1 MRRAAAEFVL
11 YALRLCGADTPVR
24 PLLLEPPAN
33 PAKKAA
39 QHKAP
44 IVRRGQ
50 ECPRY
55 TYDLL
60 LSIEKLI
67 YGGDGLA
74 RTPAGA
80 DGRSMAV
87 FVPFVLPGE
96 AVEAEIR
103 QEKPGFARGSVAQ
116 LIEAS
121 PDRVVARCPY
131 FRQCGGCHYQ
141 HIPYE
146 RQLEFKAGILREAL
160 QRIAKIELRPE
171 ICLHPSPP
179 WNYRNRT
186 RLQVR
191 SAPEFP
197 AQTSKTGRSGDP
209 GFALGYFRFG
219 SHEFLPVGECP
230 ISSPLLNRVM
240 ARLVELG
247 GLNCPA
253 AVEEIELFAD
263 AADERLLAWT
273 FCGREA
279 DKRDLLRWAEALERE
294 LPEISGVTFFASRR
308 RSSERRSSRERSTQE
323 RWEED
328 APLDAK
334 LLVQSGAKAIH
345 YRTIGY
351 QTKEHQYQVS
361 AGAFFQVNRYLIDE
375 LISVVTGNAQGN
387 LALDLYAGVGLFSV
401 ALAPSFH
408 HIFGV
413 EASQTAHGDFVQNV
427 PANVKAVGARTGD
440 YLRSVYLR
448 SRPVRNRPE
457 LVVLDPP
464 RTGAGSA
471 VIRSLVE
478 LGAPRVRYVSCDPAT
493 LARDIAPLLAVG
505 YHIEEAHLF
514 DLFPGTFH
522 IESVMLLAR

>member
-1 MRRAAAEFVL
+1 M
-11 YALRLCGADTPVR
+11 
-24 PLLLEPPAN
+24 
-33 PAKKAA
+33 
-39 QHKAP
+39 
-44 IVRRGQ
+44 
-50 ECPRY
+50 
-55 TYDLL
+55 L

-96 AVEAEIR
+96 KVDAEIR

-121 PDRVVARCPY
+121 PDRIAARCPY

-146 RQLEFKAGILREAL
+146 RQLEFKAAILRETL
-160 QRIAKIELRPE
+160 GRIAKVELTSE
-171 ICLHPSPP
+171 IRLHPSAP

-197 AQTSKTGRSGDP
+197 PQPGKTGRSGDPGFPPQPAKSARSGGP

-240 ARLVELG
+240 ARLPELG

-263 AADERLLAWT
+263 AADERLLAWA
-273 FCGREA
+273 FCGREVDA
-279 DKRDLLRWAEALERE
+279 RDLLRWAEALQYE
-294 LPEISGVTFFASRR
+294 LPEICGVTFFSARER
-308 RSSERRSSRERSTQE
+308 RSSEQRSCERRPSRERSTQE
-323 RWEED
+323 RRED
-328 APLDAK
+328 NAPLDAK
-334 LLVQSGAKAIH
+334 PLAQSGAKTIR
-345 YRTIGY
+345 YRT
-351 QTKEHQYQVS
+351 KSHQYQVS
-361 AGAFFQVNRYLIDE
+361 AGAFFQVNRYLTDE
-375 LISVVTGNAQGN
+375 LVSVVTGNAHGD

-413 EASQTAHGDFVQNV
+413 EASQTSHGDFVQNV

-440 YLRSVYLR
+440 YLRSVYPR

-493 LARDIAPLLAVG
+493 LARDIAPLLAAG

-514 DLFPGTFH
+514 DLFPETFH

>member
-1 MRRAAAEFVL
+1 M
-11 YALRLCGADTPVR
+11 
-24 PLLLEPPAN
+24 
-33 PAKKAA
+33 
-39 QHKAP
+39 
-44 IVRRGQ
+44 
-50 ECPRY
+50 
-55 TYDLL
+55 L

-96 AVEAEIR
+96 RVEAEIR
-103 QEKPGFARGSVAQ
+103 QEKPGFARGLVAQ

-121 PDRVVARCPY
+121 PDRVEARCPY

-141 HIPYE
+141 HISYE
-146 RQLEFKAGILREAL
+146 RQLEFKAVILRETL
-160 QRIAKIELRPE
+160 QRIAKIELKTE
-171 ICLHPSPP
+171 IRLHASPP

-186 RLQVR
+186 RLRVQT
-191 SAPEFP
+191 AAEFP
-197 AQTSKTGRSGDP
+197 PQTGKTGRSGDP
-209 GFALGYFRFG
+209 GFALGYFRIG

-230 ISSPLLNRVM
+230 ISSPLINRVM
-240 ARLVELG
+240 ARLLELG

-253 AVEEIELFAD
+253 AVEEVELFAD
-263 AADERLLAWT
+263 AEDERLLAWA
-273 FCGREA
+273 FCGRESER
-279 DKRDLLRWAEALERE
+279 RDLLRWAETLERE

-308 RSSERRSSRERSTQE
+308 RTSGRRSLGRGSLEERI
-323 RWEED
+323 ED
-328 APLDAK
+328 EAPIDPKSLA
-334 LLVQSGAKAIH
+334 QSGAKAIR
-345 YRTIGY
+345 YRTRNH
-351 QTKEHQYQVS
+351 EYQVS
-361 AGAFFQVNRYLIDE
+361 AGAFFQVNRYLVDE
-375 LISVVTGNAQGN
+375 LVSVVTGNARGEV
-387 LALDLYAGVGLFSV
+387 ALDLYAGVGLFSA
-401 ALAPSFH
+401 ALARSFH

-413 EASQTAHGDFVQNV
+413 EASQTSHADFVQNV
-427 PANVKAVGARTGD
+427 PANVKAVGARTED
-440 YLRSVYLR
+440 YLRSDYLR
-448 SRPVRNRPE
+448 SRPVRNSPE

-464 RTGAGSA
+464 RTGVGSA

-493 LARDIAPLLAVG
+493 LARDLVPLLAAG